1 MFACLRTT
9 VPCLRTTVPFVRTI
23 VLMFENSPAIDLAV
37 GRSSV
42 RQCILALLMDEPGCR
57 LHLREI
63 QRRAGTSPGTASREL
78 AKLVAAGV
86 IDREAEG
93 NQVYFRASTS
103 PLATIL
109 RSLFAAMPAAEFW
122 PRPHRLPRTKP
133 AGAGAPT
140 KLAPAAATVRP
151 AAKVDVAPA
160 APDALATEIVEADL
174 TPNSTTAEQSET
186 SVASDATPR
195 IVRPGLWTQEWP
207 EAQVPATAAGTKASA
222 ASPTAAETAAAQAAD
237 PLGLQVA
244 GRLAESV
251 RSLYGESLRGIY
263 LCGARAVGPAPADA
277 DVETIIVL
285 DRVDHYGAELE
296 KTSHLCAALSHE
308 WRVVVSRVFV
318 SEASWNCDATGARP
332 PIRDETVAV

>member
-1 MFACLRTT
+1 
-9 VPCLRTTVPFVRTI
+9 
-23 VLMFENSPAIDLAV
+23 MFENSPAIDLAV

-103 PLATIL
+103 PLATML
-109 RSLFAAMPAAEFW
+109 RSLFAVMPAAEFG
-122 PRPHRLPRTKP
+122 PRPRRLPRTKP
-133 AGAGAPT
+133 TRAGAPI
-140 KLAPAAATVRP
+140 KLAPADATAVAA
-151 AAKVDVAPA
+151 AEVDEAPA
-160 APDALATEIVEADL
+160 APDVLPTEIVDVEL
-174 TPNSTTAEQSET
+174 TPSSTKVERSEA
-186 SVASDATPR
+186 SVASDATAR

-207 EAQVPATAAGTKASA
+207 ETPVAETAASA
-222 ASPTAAETAAAQAAD
+222 ASPTAAVTAAD

-244 GRLAESV
+244 GRLAESI

-263 LCGARAVGPAPADA
+263 LCGARAAGPAPADA

-318 SEASWNCDATGARP
+318 SEAGWDGDSTGARP
-332 PIRDETVAV
+332 PIRDEAVAV